1 MLHLRREVSLVALL
15 VSGLLPWL
23 DAEGAYISGRGDDCL
38 LDAADALSYGEA
50 FANAVLTHD
59 QDLVTSYLSEELE
72 NQLIGDL
79 EVLYQSQDAEV
90 RAVVLLGEEEFQP
103 LTADEFVT
111 ITSFWTGD
119 ETVLVRAVWAQTPH
133 QLVIRTMQI
142 LEGLPKEGNGL
153 SPLPGET
160 DGAASRRASP
170 ASTQA

>member
-1 MLHLRREVSLVALL
+1 MPR
-15 VSGLLPWL
+15 GLIYL
-23 DAEGAYISGRGDDCL
+23 AEGDDCL
-38 LDAADALSYGEA
+38 LDAADVLSYGEA
-50 FANAVLTHD
+50 FANAVVT
-59 QDLVTSYLSEELE
+59 QDHALVTSYLSEELE

-79 EVLYQSQDAEV
+79 ELLYQSQDAEV
-90 RAVVLLGEEEFQP
+90 RAVIPLRDEEFQP

-160 DGAASRRASP
+160 DDALSGQASPP

>member
-1 MLHLRREVSLVALL
+1 VARCLGALL
-15 VSGLLPWL
+15 NLV
-23 DAEGAYISGRGDDCL
+23 EGDGCL
-38 LDAADALSYGEA
+38 LDAADVLSYGEA
-50 FANAVLTHD
+50 FANAVVTHD
-59 QDLVTSYLSEELE
+59 HALVTSYLSEELE

-90 RAVVLLGEEEFQP
+90 RAVVPLGNEEFHP

-142 LEGLPKEGNGL
+142 LEGFPREGNGL
-153 SPLPGET
+153 APLPGET
-160 DGAASRRASP
+160 DSAER
-170 ASTQA
+170 Q